1 MLPVPK
7 AWRILRQGSLEIL
20 LPDRL
25 MPPFIWQDIQNE
37 GENMD
42 VEKDRKWE
50 VGFGRVRLV
59 VSPVMGLIAAI
70 LVAVYRITP
79 GSGIAALLL
88 TFCVVTL
95 ATSLVM
101 RAIGWVVRRSV
112 NMSADKTMNDKGR
125 Q

>member
-1 MLPVPK
+1 
-7 AWRILRQGSLEIL
+7 
-20 LPDRL
+20 
-25 MPPFIWQDIQNE
+25 
-37 GENMD
+37 MD